1 MTTKIDNTNY
11 ELWLLRYAEGD
22 LGADER
28 AAVEAWLAGHPE
40 AAAELALY
48 REAPRLERDQ
58 SVRYVATPLQPAAPR
73 SLWPLLARWSA
84 AAAVI
89 AALMLPALRMGGLAT
104 LPPQEEAPQMIAEAT
119 LPAAAKEQA
128 KTIATKKNPEKLKRL
143 EKLERLERLEK
154 LEKLER
160 LEKPEAP
167 LTKDSLSPVPSPTA
181 PLPSTN
187 LIALE
192 EEAAPIHSQSLI
204 AQEPDDWGDRLLALN
219 SATHESLSHTT
230 GGRLVSRL
238 LPGNDQLTEHLVD
251 PLREGMNNIRNK
263 RK

>member
-73 SLWPLLARWSA
+73 PLWPLLARWSA

-119 LPAAAKEQA
+119 LPAAVKEQT

-143 EKLERLERLEK
+143 EKLEK
-154 LEKLER
+154 LEAL
-160 LEKPEAP
+160 

-192 EEAAPIHSQSLI
+192 EEAAPIPSQSLI

-238 LPGNDQLTEHLVD
+238 LPGNDQLAEHLVD

>member
-58 SVRYVATPLQPAAPR
+58 SVRYIATPLQPAATRP
-73 SLWPLLARWSA
+73 LWPLLARWSA

-119 LPAAAKEQA
+119 LPAAVKEQA
-128 KTIATKKNPEKLKRL
+128 KTIATKKKPEKL
-143 EKLERLERLEK
+143 ENPEK

-192 EEAAPIHSQSLI
+192 EEAAPIPSQSLI

>member
-40 AAAELALY
+40 AAAELSLY

-58 SVRYVATPLQPAAPR
+58 SVRYVATPLQPTAPQPAAPR
-73 SLWPLLARWSA
+73 PLWPLLARWSA

-119 LPAAAKEQA
+119 LPATVKEQA
-128 KTIATKKNPEKLKRL
+128 KTLTTKKNPEKLKRL
-143 EKLERLERLEK
+143 EKLEILEILEN
-154 LEKLER
+154 
-160 LEKPEAP
+160 PAP
-167 LTKDSLSPVPSPTA
+167 QKTKDSLSPVPSPTA

-192 EEAAPIHSQSLI
+192 DASPEADVWPSLSLI
-204 AQEPDDWGDRLLALN
+204 DYDHSVDWGDLLLAAN
-219 SATHESLSHTT
+219 DTFRESIAKVKN
-230 GGRLVSRL
+230 RL
-238 LPGNDQLTEHLVD
+238 QQ
-251 PLREGMNNIRNK
+251 
-263 RK
+263 

>member
-73 SLWPLLARWSA
+73 PLWPLLARWSA

-104 LPPQEEAPQMIAEAT
+104 LPPQEEAPQLLAEAT
-119 LPAAAKEQA
+119 PPTLPSAKQA
-128 KTIATKKNPEKLKRL
+128 KPIKATEPTKNIDTVITTGTIKNIDTIETIETIKTI
-143 EKLERLERLEK
+143 ETA
-154 LEKLER
+154 
-160 LEKPEAP
+160 KPI
-167 LTKDSLSPVPSPTA
+167 
-181 PLPSTN
+181 PSTD

-192 EEAAPIHSQSLI
+192 EEVPEADVWPSLSLI
-204 AQEPDDWGDRLLALN
+204 DYDHSVDWGDLLLAAN
-219 SATHESLSHTT
+219 DTFRESIAKVKN
-230 GGRLVSRL
+230 RL
-238 LPGNDQLTEHLVD
+238 QQ
-251 PLREGMNNIRNK
+251 
-263 RK
+263 

>member
-48 REAPRLERDQ
+48 RESPRLERDQ
-58 SVRYVATPLQPAAPR
+58 SVRYVATPLQPAATR

-89 AALMLPALRMGGLAT
+89 AALMLPALRMGGLAP

-119 LPAAAKEQA
+119 LPAAVKEQA
-128 KTIATKKNPEKLKRL
+128 KTLTTKKNP
-143 EKLERLERLEK
+143 EK

-192 EEAAPIHSQSLI
+192 EEAAPIPSQSLI

>member
-40 AAAELALY
+40 TAAELALY

-58 SVRYVATPLQPAAPR
+58 SIRYVATPLQPAATRP
-73 SLWPLLARWSA
+73 LWSLLARWSA

-119 LPAAAKEQA
+119 LPAAVKEQA
-128 KTIATKKNPEKLKRL
+128 KAIATKKK
-143 EKLERLERLEK
+143 LEK

-160 LEKPEAP
+160 LEKLEAP
-167 LTKDSLSPVPSPTA
+167 LTKDSLSPAPVLPTA

-192 EEAAPIHSQSLI
+192 EEAAPIPSQSLI

-219 SATHESLSHTT
+219 EATHESLSHST

>member
-58 SVRYVATPLQPAAPR
+58 SVRYVATPLQPAATRP
-73 SLWPLLARWSA
+73 LWPLLARWSA

-128 KTIATKKNPEKLKRL
+128 KTIATKKNPEKL
-143 EKLERLERLEK
+143 EK
-154 LEKLER
+154 LEKLEA
-160 LEKPEAP
+160 L

-192 EEAAPIHSQSLI
+192 EEVPEADVWPSLSLI
-204 AQEPDDWGDRLLALN
+204 DYDHSVDWGDLLLAAN
-219 SATHESLSHTT
+219 DTFRESIAKVKN
-230 GGRLVSRL
+230 RL
-238 LPGNDQLTEHLVD
+238 QQ
-251 PLREGMNNIRNK
+251 
-263 RK
+263 

>member
-48 REAPRLERDQ
+48 REAPRLERNQ
-58 SVRYVATPLQPAAPR
+58 SVRYVATPLQPIAPQPAATRP
-73 SLWPLLARWSA
+73 LWPLLARWSA

-89 AALMLPALRMGGLAT
+89 AALMLPALRMGGLAP

-119 LPAAAKEQA
+119 LPAAVKEQTKA
-128 KTIATKKNPEKLKRL
+128 IATKKNPGKLK
-143 EKLERLERLEK
+143 RLERLEK
-154 LEKLER
+154 LEKL
-160 LEKPEAP
+160 EAP

-192 EEAAPIHSQSLI
+192 EEAAPIPSQSLI

>member
-58 SVRYVATPLQPAAPR
+58 SIRYVATPLQPAAPR
-73 SLWPLLARWSA
+73 PLWPLLARWSA

-119 LPAAAKEQA
+119 PPTAVIEQA
-128 KTIATKKNPEKLKRL
+128 KTLTTKKNPEKL
-143 EKLERLERLEK
+143 ER
-154 LEKLER
+154 LER

-167 LTKDSLSPVPSPTA
+167 LTKDSLSPVPSPTT

-192 EEAAPIHSQSLI
+192 EEAAPIPSQSLI

-238 LPGNDQLTEHLVD
+238 LPGNDQLAEHLVD

>member
-58 SVRYVATPLQPAAPR
+58 SVRYVATPLQPAATRP
-73 SLWPLLARWSA
+73 LWPLLARWSA

-119 LPAAAKEQA
+119 PPAVKEQA
-128 KTIATKKNPEKLKRL
+128 KTLTTKKNPEKLKRL
-143 EKLERLERLEK
+143 EKLEKLER
-154 LEKLER
+154 LER

-192 EEAAPIHSQSLI
+192 EEAAPIPSQSLI

-219 SATHESLSHTT
+219 SATHESLSHSA

-238 LPGNDQLTEHLVD
+238 LPGNDQLAEHLVD

>member
-73 SLWPLLARWSA
+73 PLWPLLARWSA

-143 EKLERLERLEK
+143 EKLERLER
-154 LEKLER
+154 
-160 LEKPEAP
+160 PENPAP
-167 LTKDSLSPVPSPTA
+167 QEAKDSLMSVPPHPSI
-181 PLPSTN
+181 PSTN
-187 LIALE
+187 LIAFE
-192 EEAAPIHSQSLI
+192 DASPEADVWPSLSLI
-204 AQEPDDWGDRLLALN
+204 DYDHSVDWGDLLLAAN
-219 SATHESLSHTT
+219 DTFRESIAKVKN
-230 GGRLVSRL
+230 RL
-238 LPGNDQLTEHLVD
+238 QQ
-251 PLREGMNNIRNK
+251 
-263 RK
+263 

>member
-48 REAPRLERDQ
+48 REAPRLERDA
-58 SVRYVATPLQPAAPR
+58 SVQYVATPLQPTAPHP
-73 SLWPLLARWSA
+73 LWPLLARWSA

-119 LPAAAKEQA
+119 LPAAVKEQA
-128 KTIATKKNPEKLKRL
+128 KTLTTKKKL
-143 EKLERLERLEK
+143 EKLERLEKLKRLEK

-192 EEAAPIHSQSLI
+192 EEAAPIPSQSLI

>member
-40 AAAELALY
+40 AAAELSLY

-58 SVRYVATPLQPAAPR
+58 SVRYVATPLQPTAPQPAAPR
-73 SLWPLLARWSA
+73 PLWPLLARWSA

-104 LPPQEEAPQMIAEAT
+104 LPPQEEAPQLLAEAT
-119 LPAAAKEQA
+119 PPTLPSAKQA
-128 KTIATKKNPEKLKRL
+128 KPIKATEPTKTIDTVITTGTIKTIDTIDAIETIETIKTIETA
-143 EKLERLERLEK
+143 
-154 LEKLER
+154 
-160 LEKPEAP
+160 KPI
-167 LTKDSLSPVPSPTA
+167 
-181 PLPSTN
+181 PSTN

-192 EEAAPIHSQSLI
+192 EEVPEADVWPSLSLI
-204 AQEPDDWGDRLLALN
+204 DCDHSVDWGDLLLAAN
-219 SATHESLSHTT
+219 DTFRESIAKVKN
-230 GGRLVSRL
+230 RL
-238 LPGNDQLTEHLVD
+238 QQ
-251 PLREGMNNIRNK
+251 
-263 RK
+263 

>member
-104 LPPQEEAPQMIAEAT
+104 LPTQEEAPQMIAEAT

-143 EKLERLERLEK
+143 EKPERLERLE
-154 LEKLER
+154 R
-160 LEKPEAP
+160 PENPSPQEA
-167 LTKDSLSPVPSPTA
+167 KDSLMSVPPHPSF
-181 PLPSTN
+181 PSTN
-187 LIALE
+187 LIAFE
-192 EEAAPIHSQSLI
+192 DASPEADVWPSLSLI
-204 AQEPDDWGDRLLALN
+204 DYDHSVDWGDLLLAAN
-219 SATHESLSHTT
+219 DTFRESIAKVKN
-230 GGRLVSRL
+230 RL
-238 LPGNDQLTEHLVD
+238 QQ
-251 PLREGMNNIRNK
+251 
-263 RK
+263 